1 MYKFI
6 EICVLIPQSG
16 TELTILVWN
25 VYSLWNRLSMKIV
38 CTMITNETKQPE
50 GAWLLGARNGW
61 CTTKKESCMTSKYNT
76 RY

>member
-1 MYKFI
+1 MYNFI
-6 EICVLIPQSG
+6 EICVLIQQSG

-50 GAWLLGARNGW
+50 GA
-61 CTTKKESCMTSKYNT
+61 
-76 RY
+76 